1 MTKIRVLIADDHAL
15 VRAGLSTVLGFE
27 DDIEVAG
34 EASNGRKAIDAARTL
49 KPDVIIMDLM
59 MPVLNGVDATA
70 QIMSDTPDAKV
81 LILTTY
87 GEAEDIR
94 RALDAGATSA
104 IMKTASNAMLV
115 SAIRRT
121 AKGVKVLSPEIS
133 TTLSTSP
140 INAELTDRQ
149 MDILTLTVRG
159 LTNKDIATQFGI
171 TPSGVKR
178 QLSAV
183 FAKLGAANRSEAVA
197 IALRKQLVKI

>member
-27 DDIEVAG
+27 DDIEVVG

-104 IMKTASNAMLV
+104 IMKTASNTMLV

-149 MDILTLTVRG
+149 MDILALTVRG

-197 IALRKQLVKI
+197 IALRKQLVKM

>member
-27 DDIEVAG
+27 DDIEVVG

-121 AKGVKVLSPEIS
+121 AKGVKVLSPEINK
-133 TTLSTSP
+133 TLSTSP

>member
-27 DDIEVAG
+27 DDIEVVG

-149 MDILTLTVRG
+149 MDILALTVRG

-197 IALRKQLVKI
+197 IALRKQLVKM

>member
-1 MTKIRVLIADDHAL
+1 
-15 VRAGLSTVLGFE
+15 
-27 DDIEVAG
+27 
-34 EASNGRKAIDAARTL
+34 
-49 KPDVIIMDLM
+49 MDLM

-133 TTLSTSP
+133 KTLSTSP

-149 MDILTLTVRG
+149 MDILALTVRG

-171 TPSGVKR
+171 TPNGVKR
-178 QLSAV
+178 QLSTI
-183 FAKLGAANRSEAVA
+183 FEKLGASNRAEAIA
-197 IALRKQLVKI
+197 IALRKHLLKM

>member
-27 DDIEVAG
+27 DDIEVVG
-34 EASNGRKAIDAARTL
+34 EASNGRKAIEVARTL

-70 QIMSDTPDAKV
+70 QIISEVPDAKV

-133 TTLSTSP
+133 KTLSTSP

-149 MDILTLTVRG
+149 MDILALTVRG

-183 FAKLGAANRSEAVA
+183 FAKLGAANRSEAVS
-197 IALRKQLVKI
+197 IALRKQLVKM